1 MTSFKSVSAFIAII
15 LFSVGCSSEPP
26 AGKEPVTA
34 TARPKLAKAKNAE
47 RPAGNEPVAAI
58 AEPKPAEV
66 KDDDKT
72 ANKQV
77 PPSTKR
83 RAHSQ
88 GKQVPRGR
96 NVWLEN
102 LGNKRRVLVDA
113 YVCLREGLL
122 EHLMCRRGTKE
133 HEAILAADMD
143 ARDLH
148 TALMLTG
155 IEPGSPVRYEPDYQ
169 APTGPEVTIT
179 LQYEENGDVRTIP
192 AQKWIR
198 SIQEKKE
205 LDAHWVFVG
214 SQFFPDPFDKS
225 KPPSYAANGG
235 DVICVSNFEDAL
247 LDVSIKSSKDNS
259 ELAFEA
265 WTERIPPLGTK
276 VTVILEPTL
285 QGKKATK

>member
-1 MTSFKSVSAFIAII
+1 MTSFKSVATSIAII
-15 LFSVGCSSEPP
+15 VCSAGCNSDPSAGKQPP
-26 AGKEPVTA
+26 ATI
-34 TARPKLAKAKNAE
+34 ARTTRAELKKDE
-47 RPAGNEPVAAI
+47 RPARNEPVAAI
-58 AEPKPAEV
+58 AEAKPAQVEQ
-66 KDDDKT
+66 DEPS
-72 ANKQV
+72 ASKQV

-83 RAHSQ
+83 PVQSQ
-88 GKQVPRGR
+88 GKKVSRGR

-102 LGNKRRVLVDA
+102 LGSKRRVLVDA

-133 HEAILAADMD
+133 HEAILAADID

-148 TALMLTG
+148 TALLLTG

-169 APTGPEVTIT
+169 APSGPEVAIT
-179 LQYEENGDVRTIP
+179 LRYEENGEVRTIP
-192 AQKWIR
+192 ARKWIR
-198 SIQEKKE
+198 SIQDKKE
-205 LDAHWVFVG
+205 LEAHWVFVG
-214 SQFFPDPFDKS
+214 SQFFPDPFDKN

-247 LDVSIKSSKDNS
+247 LDVSIKSSKDNA